1 MTLSGLR
8 MKRCPVDKLVQF
20 WLQLWLFVV
29 GLSVA
34 TLEVL
39 GYDTVLLWSDILPTL
54 RAGLGL

>member
-1 MTLSGLR
+1 M
-8 MKRCPVDKLVQF
+8 DKLVQF